1 MMKKVDRMNRRAS
14 ARQMKQ
20 EERGGIGVFLL
31 SQLNRVVFV
40 LLMAMILHMLPIHNH
55 SLPSSAS
62 VTTSTEDQITNP
74 TPQTTSIQN
83 RSILPNSD
91 QVAGSL
97 QPSATSAQTEAPATK
112 DSGTV
117 NWVRMKGT
125 TEIRTEPD
133 PSKPDLLIVTANEA
147 LPVLQQ
153 TGDWIEVGLNTDQR
167 GWIRKSEATTISVP
181 AADTQLL
188 KVNKNTSVYLGPDE
202 SFDQAYRL
210 KATASFIP
218 KMVSGKWIEVAE
230 QKDGKPLWV
239 PTSQAIW
246 TYGEQPAIEAWS
258 QDVQAL
264 SSAAKLKQ
272 KLPLE
277 GKTIVVDPGHGGSD
291 PGAIASGKPVYE
303 RDINLAAAQV
313 LANKLKSAGANVIMT
328 RTSNDQTVSLAQ
340 RVQISNDNK
349 ADVFVSIHQNMYQQ
363 DPSVSGTITYYESP
377 NSKQLA
383 EKIETATT
391 GQLSSKQGQQNEQ
404 IEKEQLYVLKHNTRP
419 AVLIEGCF
427 LSNPSELNASLLPSY
442 HEKLAAGIYQG
453 IFSYLHA

>member
-1 MMKKVDRMNRRAS
+1 
-14 ARQMKQ
+14 MKQ
-20 EERGGIGVFLL
+20 GERVGTGVFLL
-31 SQLNRVVFV
+31 SQLNKIVFV
-40 LLMAMILHMLPIHNH
+40 LLMAMILHLLPIHNH
-55 SLPSSAS
+55 PLPSHAS
-62 VTTSTEDQITNP
+62 VTTSTKNQITNP
-74 TPQTTSIQN
+74 TTQTTSIQN
-83 RSILPNSD
+83 RSISPNTD
-91 QVAGSL
+91 QVVGSL
-97 QPSATSAQTEAPATK
+97 QPSATSL
-112 DSGTV
+112 
-117 NWVRMKGT
+117 NWVQMKGT

-153 TGDWIEVGLNTDQR
+153 TGDWIEVGLNADQR

-181 AADTQLL
+181 VADTQLL
-188 KVNKNTSVYLGPDE
+188 KVKENTSMYLGPDE

-218 KMVSGKWIEVAE
+218 KMISGKWIEVAE
-230 QKDGKPLWV
+230 QKDGQPLWV
-239 PTSQAIW
+239 PTSQAEW
-246 TYGEQPAIEAWS
+246 TYGEQSAIEAWS

-264 SSAAKLKQ
+264 SSAAKPKQ

-291 PGAIASGKPVYE
+291 PGAIASGNPVYE

-328 RTSNDQTVSLAQ
+328 RTSNDQTVSLEQ

-349 ADVFVSIHQNMYQQ
+349 ADVFVSIHQNMYRQ

-383 EKIETATT
+383 EKIESATT
-391 GQLSSKQGQQNEQ
+391 GQLNSKQGQQNEQ

-419 AVLIEGCF
+419 SVLIEGCF
-427 LSNPSELNASLLPSY
+427 LSNPSELDASLLPSY
-442 HEKLAAGIYQG
+442 HEKLAAGIYRG
-453 IFSYLHA
+453 ILSYLHA